1 MRRKEKLVCGVGIN
15 DLNRPVVQKVLS
27 GVIRCPIYER
37 WRSMLVRCYDKTYHS
52 SERYSD
58 CYVIDEWLKLS
69 NFEGW
74 MICQKW
80 KGRQL
85 DKDILFPGNKLYSPE
100 TCVFI
105 DDNLNKFLTDSEAA
119 RGELPLGVARY
130 RNTGRY
136 AAQCCNPFEGGSRH
150 LGIFDTV
157 EEAHRAW
164 KLAKHRYALRFADL
178 QDDTRVAE
186 ALRKRYI

>member
-1 MRRKEKLVCGVGIN
+1 
-15 DLNRPVVQKVLS
+15 
-27 GVIRCPIYER
+27 
-37 WRSMLVRCYDKTYHS
+37 MLVRCYDKTYHS
-52 SERYSD
+52 CERYSD

-69 NFEGW
+69 NFEDW

-80 KGRQL
+80 EGRQL

-136 AAQCCNPFEGGSRH
+136 AAQCSNPFEGGSRY
-150 LGIFDTV
+150 LGVFDTV